1 MSSQQQSAQRVRQ
14 FVKSIAILDEL
25 PPTRRHRH
33 LVLAEYPFDSQL
45 LELSRVYRAS
55 RALFLARG
63 GRFRPRLFS
72 LERSV
77 VAQDLFDY
85 VLDYAPSLTE
95 MLWFKDNHRRLMDPA
110 GEMAALDHF
119 NAIPL
124 FHEQNHR
131 VIWHLLPPPGSGR
144 ENLIR
149 YLKFAESLVI
159 ALDVALAE
167 EVGEWSNPARRL
179 GVVYRT
185 AIRGWS
191 PTTEAERR
199 QYLLA
204 VFYTAYCRFERM
216 DSSLIREHLARL
228 FPDQAT
234 SNRKA
239 MRRSAEIADFFVDVA
254 TPQWLRLHA
263 ETAAASLAI
272 IHRGSRRPQLT
283 LPEDPA
289 SADPSLFSR
298 VSAVLDAFL
307 E

>member
-1 MSSQQQSAQRVRQ
+1 MNAQPHSARRVRN
-14 FVKSIAILDEL
+14 FVNAIAALDDL

-45 LELSRVYRAS
+45 LELSRIYRAS
-55 RALFLARG
+55 RRMFLARG
-63 GRFRPRLFS
+63 GRFSAKLFS

-77 VAQDLFDY
+77 VAQDLFDD
-85 VLDYAPSLTE
+85 VLEYAPAQTE
-95 MLWFKDNHRRLMDPA
+95 MRWFKDNHHRLLDPA

-131 VIWHLLPPPGSGR
+131 VIWHLLPPPAKGR

-149 YLKFAESLVI
+149 YLKLAESLVI

-167 EVGEWSNPARRL
+167 EIGEVSNPARRI

-185 AIRGWS
+185 AINGWS
-191 PTTEAERR
+191 PKTAAERR

-204 VFYTAYCRFERM
+204 VFYTAYCRFEFIEASR
-216 DSSLIREHLARL
+216 LREHLERQ
-228 FPDQAT
+228 FSDQAQ

-239 MRRSAEIADFFVDVA
+239 IRRSAEIADFFVDVA
-254 TPQWLRLHA
+254 TPQWLVLHA
-263 ETAAASLAI
+263 ETAAASLKAL
-272 IHRGSRRPQLT
+272 HRGSRRPPLT

-289 SADPSLFSR
+289 AADAALLSC
-298 VSAVLDAFL
+298 VGAVLDAFL